1 MNSAARSIN
10 IYGNYLVLLGI
21 AFLVAPNQVL
31 GVFQLPPTTEVW
43 IRVVGMLVAYLGI
56 YYRVA
61 AAGNLVPFFT
71 ATVMLRCAV
80 PIFFLGFVLA
90 GWVTWPL
97 LLFALPEVVG
107 AAWTWSTLRSM
118 QRTAG

>member
-1 MNSAARSIN
+1 MNPAARSIN
-10 IYGNYLVLLGI
+10 LYGNYLVLLGMVL
-21 AFLVAPNQVL
+21 LVAPNQL
-31 GVFQLPPTTEVW
+31 LQAFQLPPTTEVW
-43 IRVVGMLVAYLGI
+43 IRLVGMLVAYLGI

-61 AAGNLVPFFT
+61 AAGNMVRFFT

-80 PIFFLGFVLA
+80 PVFFLGFVLA
-90 GWVTWPL
+90 GWVAWPL
-97 LLFALPEVVG
+97 LLFALPEVAG